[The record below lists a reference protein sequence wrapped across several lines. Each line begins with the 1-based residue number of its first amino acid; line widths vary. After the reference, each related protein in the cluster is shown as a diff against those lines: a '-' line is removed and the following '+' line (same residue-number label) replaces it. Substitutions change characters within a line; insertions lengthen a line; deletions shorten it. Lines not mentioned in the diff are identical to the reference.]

1 MNNDEIFIDEDELIR
16 EMLNTSYQEQIKDNI
31 ENPFVPQETI
41 ISKSKSNKSKLSSKS
56 SKKLTAFKAFQ
67 SNCPAYEDFSEDR
80 LKFELKQY
88 GIKSNGKTKD
98 SISLLREIYSF
109 LTTSKLPSIIEKE
122 LLLFKSGNNIEIKE
136 EYNPKTEKKLK
147 KQVTSKKSNKSKTSN
162 KEIDEKTKSHLNNN
176 ILESLIEE
184 DINLE
189 ADETQ
194 DDYSIFKLLENN
206 RDNNNILST
215 PYIKNNNPEYSIIIA
230 EVNNKQN
237 KLNINKHNMSRDNID
252 LLKKIIIDKHGL
264 NINIFKIEYMLK
276 QYFSN

>member
-1 MNNDEIFIDEDELIR
+1 MNNDEIFIDEEELIK
-16 EMLNTSYQEQIKDNI
+16 EMLNTSYQEHVKDNI
-31 ENPFVPQETI
+31 ENPFIPQETI
-41 ISKSKSNKSKLSSKS
+41 ISKSKSNKSKISSKS

-67 SNCPAYEDFSEDR
+67 VNCPSYEEYSEDR

-88 GIKSNGKTKD
+88 GIKYNGKTKD
-98 SISLLREIYSF
+98 SISILREIYSF
-109 LTTSKLPSIIEKE
+109 LTTSTLPSHIERD
-122 LLLFKSGNNIEIKE
+122 LLLFKNGNNIEAKE
-136 EYNPKTEKKLK
+136 EYNPKTEKKSK

-162 KEIDEKTKSHLNNN
+162 KEIDEKTKSNISNN

-189 ADETQ
+189 TDENQ

-206 RDNNNILST
+206 RDNNILST
-215 PYIKNNNPEYSIIIA
+215 PYIKNNNPEYNIIIS

-237 KLNINKHNMSRDNID
+237 NLKINKHSMNRDNID
-252 LLKKIIIDKHGL
+252 LLKKILIDKHGL
-264 NINIFKIEYMLK
+264 NVNIFKIEYMLK